1 MMYKWIG
8 SMLVF
13 SGCAGFG
20 FSVAL
25 SHRKK
30 EKMLEQIKRVLSVME
45 CELRFR
51 LTPLPEL
58 CNIASKE
65 ASGAIKQIIQAFSI
79 ELNKRI
85 SPDAASCMSSVL
97 ERFHFSDR
105 DVPDILIE
113 LGRSLGRFDL
123 DGQLMGIDHVN
134 SMCIMMLKE
143 IRDHKT
149 ERIRSYQ
156 TLGLCAGAALV
167 ILLV

>member
-13 SGCAGFG
+13 SGCSYFG
-20 FSVAL
+20 FLLGFA
-25 SHRKK
+25 HKRK
-30 EKMLEQIKRVLSVME
+30 EMMLEQICRILSVME

-58 CNIASKE
+58 CNVSSKE
-65 ASGAIKQIIQAFSI
+65 ASGVIKRIIQAFSN
-79 ELNKRI
+79 ELTRRI
-85 SPDAASCMSSVL
+85 SPDAASCMSLVL
-97 ERFHFSDR
+97 ERFQLPDR
-105 DVPDILIE
+105 DIPDILIE

-123 DGQLMGIDHVN
+123 DGQLSGLDRVK
-134 SMCIMMLKE
+134 SMCTMLLKE
-143 IRDHKT
+143 MKDNKT

-156 TLGLCAGAALV
+156 TMGLCAGAALV